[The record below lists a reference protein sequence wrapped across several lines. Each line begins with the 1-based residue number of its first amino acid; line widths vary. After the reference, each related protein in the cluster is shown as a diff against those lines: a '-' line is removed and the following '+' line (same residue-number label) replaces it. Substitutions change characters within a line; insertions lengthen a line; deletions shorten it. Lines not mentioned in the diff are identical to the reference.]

1 MRPNFRKRKFDVSK
15 SMNLR
20 SEGIFYFIEIK
31 VLIQLFTE
39 FQFVKTLVKL
49 KDRNSVA
56 DEFIFGTQDN
66 QRLSQNDPYKID
78 TCFSTEISGKI

>member
-1 MRPNFRKRKFDVSK
+1 
-15 SMNLR
+15 MNLR

-39 FQFVKTLVKL
+39 FQFEKTTVKL
-49 KDRNSVA
+49 KDRNAVA
-56 DEFIFGTQDN
+56 DEFIFDILDD